1 MNGPIKMYQTKQIVQ
16 HDFPVE
22 LPKCMYRMKNIHAR
36 RNGMVDGPN
45 DHVTS
50 SEVKLEIFEQ
60 VKQFLKNNQ
69 QIPGMAE
76 LQAKQADILK
86 QLAELKKQIDSI
98 KSDLNIKH
106 STPVAKPIYSGSS
119 AATQKAHCSNDL
131 SDIVINASPTN
142 PPYSLEI
149 IQKLFKDVVNFNVT
163 IQSHSSVGVLS
174 DNAKE
179 LERRLVSFKP
189 VTGTPSVNVTLI
201 WKTVGVDTELLVG
214 FLPIRGEVNLL
225 RYLSRAIQSPLTYSS
240 DPNSIEID
248 SLLDICYLIVRS
260 KTKVERA
267 ALYQSLN
274 KSLGKAQWL
283 TGRSQVGIADIAAYS
298 SIKQVSGESD
308 ISAALKK
315 WYQRCELVA

>member
-1 MNGPIKMYQTKQIVQ
+1 
-16 HDFPVE
+16 
-22 LPKCMYRMKNIHAR
+22 
-36 RNGMVDGPN
+36 
-45 DHVTS
+45 
-50 SEVKLEIFEQ
+50 
-60 VKQFLKNNQ
+60 
-69 QIPGMAE
+69 MAE

-98 KSDLNIKH
+98 KSHLNIQH
-106 STPVAKPIYSGSS
+106 SDPLAKTFST
-119 AATQKAHCSNDL
+119 AATQKVQHSNDL
-131 SDIVINASPTN
+131 SDIVVNANPTN

-149 IQKLFKDVVNFNVT
+149 LQKLFKDIVTFNFTV
-163 IQSHSSVGVLS
+163 QLHSSVSFVT

-189 VTGTPSVNVTLI
+189 VTHSPKVNVTLI
-201 WKTVGVDTELLVG
+201 WKTVGVDTELVVG
-214 FLPIRGEVNLL
+214 FLTIRGEVNLL
-225 RYLSRAIQSPLTYSS
+225 RYLSRAIQSPLTYSL

-248 SLLDICYLIVRS
+248 SILDLCYLIVRS
-260 KTKVERA
+260 KTKVERS

-283 TGRSQVGIADIAAYS
+283 TGRSQMGIADIAAYS
-298 SIKQVSGESD
+298 SIKQVSGDND